1 MLSIQQ
7 CREIIGN
14 SAITDKE
21 LEQLRNSLY
30 SIADLIIKHT
40 VGEDAEENSNH
51 N

>member
-1 MLSIQQ
+1 MLTLEQ

-14 SAITDKE
+14 SAVSDRE

-30 SIADLIIKHT
+30 SIADLIIKRT
-40 VGEDAEENSNH
+40 VGEDAEESSNH

>member
-1 MLSIQQ
+1 MLTLEQ

-21 LEQLRNSLY
+21 LEQLRNALY
-30 SIADLIIKHT
+30 SIADLIIKRT
-40 VGEDAEENSNH
+40 VGEDGKESSNH